1 MSSKVAKRSGF
12 AEKMKK
18 VSESQ
23 TPNRKVNFNF
33 QISLRRAKWPNIMLN
48 ILEHKKFNI
57 HILPQYKEKTLFKTY
72 NISNSFVESF
82 SRLNNIC

>member
-1 MSSKVAKRSGF
+1 MGHLQVDLRGFSSYYHFKDIMSSKVAKRSGF

-33 QISLRRAKWPNIMLN
+33 QISLRRAK
-48 ILEHKKFNI
+48 
-57 HILPQYKEKTLFKTY
+57 
-72 NISNSFVESF
+72 
-82 SRLNNIC
+82 